1 MIERSIGRTRIVF
14 TDRRGGVSAGP
25 YTSRN
30 LADHVGDSPEAVA
43 QNRVRLAEELGI
55 APASWRWLRH
65 VHGAHVAEADS
76 EAAPPLAPE
85 ADAAVAT
92 TAGVALTVLTA
103 DCAPVALTSGDAVGV
118 VHAGWRGLESGVVGA
133 AVDALH
139 RVSAGPVRAVLGPC
153 IHADHYEFGAEE
165 LARLGAR
172 FGDEVCATT
181 NAGTPA
187 FDLPAAVRVALAH
200 AGVDELDDV
209 DVCTACSPDH
219 FSHRRDGVTGRQ
231 ALVAVCE
238 R

>member
-14 TDRRGGVSAGP
+14 TDRHDGASAGP
-25 YTSRN
+25 YASRN
-30 LADHVGDSPEAVA
+30 LADHVGDAPAAVA
-43 QNRVRLAEELGI
+43 QNRARLGEELDI
-55 APASWRWLRH
+55 APASWRWLRQ
-65 VHGAHVAEADS
+65 VHGAHVVEADR
-76 EAAPPLAPE
+76 ETAPPVAPE
-85 ADAAVAT
+85 ADAAIAT
-92 TAGVALTVLTA
+92 TAGVALTVLVA
-103 DCAPVALTSGDAVGV
+103 DCGPVALACGDAVGV

-153 IHADHYEFGAEE
+153 IHADHYEFGEEE

-181 NAGTPA
+181 KTGRPA
-187 FDLPAAVRVALAH
+187 FDLPAAVRVALGR

-231 ALVAVCE
+231 ALVAV
-238 R
+238 RGR

>member
-14 TDRRGGVSAGP
+14 TDRHGGASVGP

-43 QNRVRLAEELGI
+43 QNRAGLGAELDI
-55 APASWRWLRH
+55 APASWRWLRQI
-65 VHGAHVAEADS
+65 HGAHVAEAR

-85 ADAAVAT
+85 ADAAIAT
-92 TAGVALTVLTA
+92 TAGVALTVLAA
-103 DCAPVALTSGDAVGV
+103 DCGPVALACGDAVGV

-172 FGDEVCATT
+172 FGDEVCVTT
-181 NAGTPA
+181 NAGSPA
-187 FDLPAAVRVALAH
+187 FDLPAAVRVELAR

-209 DVCTACSPDH
+209 DVCTACSLDH

-231 ALVAVCE
+231 ALVAVRE